1 MTNTTTVPQA
11 PVAGD
16 TGEFTEVDRAR
27 DASWLISFMD
37 MANTLPDYASIRT
50 SLADALGELD
60 GRRVL
65 DVGCGTGDDARE
77 LAALVGKTGSV
88 LGVDLSAAMI
98 AEATVRNST
107 LLDARVKFRVA
118 NLCQLGLDAA
128 SADATRAKLT
138 LAHCA
143 DPAGA
148 VDELIRA
155 TRAGGRIATFDYDFE
170 TLVVDHPD
178 ATATRRV
185 VHAWVDGHHNG
196 WFGRQTAREFLS
208 RGLRDVTVVPQTV
221 LMPFAFFE
229 RALTGNIARALPAD
243 ELERWWRPLRQAA
256 AEGRFFA
263 AQTGFVVSAT
273 RP

>member
-1 MTNTTTVPQA
+1 MRCALMAAMFVAVIPGGARAAPGDA
-11 PVAGD
+11 PVIGSAAVPE
-16 TGEFTEVDRAR
+16 GEWR
-27 DASWLISFMD
+27 DA
-37 MANTLPDYASIRT
+37 AA
-50 SLADALGELD
+50 
-60 GRRVL
+60 VL
-65 DVGCGTGDDARE
+65 FGGQQGCTGV
-77 LAALVGKTGSV
+77 LVAPTVV
-88 LGVDLSAAMI
+88 LTA
-98 AEATVRNST
+98 
-107 LLDARVKFRVA
+107 
-118 NLCQLGLDAA
+118 
-128 SADATRAKLT
+128 
-138 LAHCA
+138 AHCA